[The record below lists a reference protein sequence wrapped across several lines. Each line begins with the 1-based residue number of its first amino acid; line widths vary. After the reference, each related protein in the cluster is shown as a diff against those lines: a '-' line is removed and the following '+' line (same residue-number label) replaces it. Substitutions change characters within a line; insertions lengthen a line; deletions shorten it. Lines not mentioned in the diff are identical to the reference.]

1 MRELVLYARPGCHL
15 CVEARATIEAIL
27 AERRAL
33 GLDPATLVERDI
45 STNPDWE
52 QAWFAEIPVVEV
64 GDRRLTL
71 ATSPL
76 RLRRFLDDVLGAVV
90 AG

>member
-15 CVEARATIEAIL
+15 CVESRATIEAIL
-27 AERRAL
+27 AERGTR
-33 GLDPATLVERDI
+33 GLEPIALVERDI
-45 STNPDWE
+45 SMDPAWE
-52 QAWFAEIPVVEV
+52 QAFFAEIPVVEI

-71 ATSPL
+71 ATSPS
-76 RLRRFLDDVLGAVV
+76 RLRRFLDEALGAAV